1 MKIAYF
7 KKTFSPENGH
17 IHQEVTDFVEDCLCK
32 LGIKKKLGAR
42 AVLISEE
49 TTEQFLHFASE
60 GSSLRVQVKRF
71 LGETSVILSMPGERF
86 DPFDYEEEDS
96 EEAIRALL
104 LRSVGEKYKYRN
116 RNQINRARI
125 LTGQSE
131 QNILY
136 YTIAALILG
145 LLFGLIARF
154 LLPEVVSDRLCE
166 YALDP
171 IKTIF
176 LNALK
181 IIVAPIVFL
190 SIVTCF
196 SQYKS
201 VRELGRIGV
210 KVMGM
215 YLMTTVI
222 AIILGI
228 GLFLI
233 FQPGEWGFALIGDVK
248 VAAVSVESSELNIL
262 DTIIN
267 IVPSNFLKPFVE
279 SNTLQ
284 LIFLAV
290 ISGIAVGKIGEYSTA
305 LKELFEALYSLF
317 MTITNIFIKLMP
329 LAVFA
334 YMALMIVKTGGE
346 SLLSILEAIGVFLLA
361 TVIMFF
367 IYGLLVLGLGRSNPF
382 TFYRKNRE
390 GMLTSFVLSSSSAAI
405 PTNLR
410 ICTDKLGI
418 SPKICNFSIPL
429 GSTVNMDGN
438 CLFYAIIG
446 LFLARAY
453 AVDLPV
459 SSTLFF
465 AITIALLS
473 LATPGVPGAG
483 IVMMATVL
491 ETIHVPVESIGLII
505 GFSSLLG
512 MIQTMSNT
520 TGDVAI
526 ALVVAR
532 SENLLDDEV
541 FRRQ

>member
-96 EEAIRALL
+96 EEAIRTLL

-334 YMALMIVKTGGE
+334 SMALMIVKTGGE